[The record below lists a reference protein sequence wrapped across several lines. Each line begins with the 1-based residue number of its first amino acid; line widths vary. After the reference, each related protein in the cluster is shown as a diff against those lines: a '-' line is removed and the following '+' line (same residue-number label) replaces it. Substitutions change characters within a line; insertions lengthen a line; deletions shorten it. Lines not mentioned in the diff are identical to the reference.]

1 MTVTT
6 DRLAA
11 IVEVGERFD
20 LAGFKL
26 KRLPADADDEQRE
39 LVQGEY
45 DEALQAVVDLTIDE
59 SEVAEIEA
67 SYNRAMDA
75 YREDPAMVEDYRA
88 RARALTFAR
97 RGNRLWREATGE
109 RVPGVSVTEG

>member
-1 MTVTT
+1 MTVTI

-11 IVEVGERFD
+11 IVEAGGRFD

-26 KRLPADADDEQRE
+26 KRLPADADDERRE

-59 SEVAEIEA
+59 GEVAEIEA
-67 SYNRAMDA
+67 AYTRATDA

-88 RARALTFAR
+88 SARALMFAR
-97 RGNRLWREATGE
+97 RANRLWREATGE
-109 RVPGVSVTEG
+109 RIPGVSVTEG